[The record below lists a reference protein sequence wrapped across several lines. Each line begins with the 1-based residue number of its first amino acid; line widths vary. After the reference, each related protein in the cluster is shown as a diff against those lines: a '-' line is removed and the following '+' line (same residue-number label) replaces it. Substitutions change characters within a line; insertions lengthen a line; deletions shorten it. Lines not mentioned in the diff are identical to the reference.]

1 MRLRNRRHAGA
12 CGPGRSKVGRVDA
25 APAGS
30 TRLPLAFPPPQPM
43 PTPTVPTPFSW
54 GPFAVVSLVNLG
66 LACCAVEFGAAFP
79 PAASPDL
86 RWHGSEFHSLP
97 PHDGAAAHV
106 LVVSGTVTTAMAA
119 DVLRAYEALP
129 EPRYV
134 ISFGACSN
142 SGGPYW
148 DSYAVVQGVDRL
160 FPVDVYVPGC
170 PPRPQ
175 ALLDGLALLRDRLAG
190 EGRTA

>member
-1 MRLRNRRHAGA
+1 M
-12 CGPGRSKVGRVDA
+12 DA

-30 TRLPLAFPPPQPM
+30 TRLPLAFPPPQP
-43 PTPTVPTPFSW
+43 VPAAFSW
-54 GPFAVVSLVNLG
+54 GPFAVVNLVNLG

-79 PAASPDL
+79 PTPSPVCGGRSGKTL
-86 RWHGSEFHSLP
+86 LLP
-97 PHDGAAAHV
+97 PQTGEPGDGPHV
-106 LVVSGTVTTAMAA
+106 LVVSGTVTTAMA
-119 DVLRAYEALP
+119 DDLLRAYEALP

-134 ISFGACSN
+134 LSFGACSN

-175 ALLDGLALLRDRLAG
+175 ALLDGLALLRDRLAA
-190 EGRTA
+190 EGARDG

>member
-1 MRLRNRRHAGA
+1 M
-12 CGPGRSKVGRVDA
+12 DA

-43 PTPTVPTPFSW
+43 PAAFSW

-79 PAASPDL
+79 PAASPGL
-86 RWHGSEFHSLP
+86 RWHGNEFHPLP
-97 PHDGAAAHV
+97 PQTGEPGEGAHV
-106 LVVSGTVTTAMAA
+106 LVVSGTVTTAMA
-119 DVLRAYEALP
+119 DDLRRAYEALP

-134 ISFGACSN
+134 LSFGACSN

-175 ALLDGLALLRDRLAG
+175 ALLDGLALLRDRLAA
-190 EGRTA
+190 EGARDD

>member
-1 MRLRNRRHAGA
+1 M
-12 CGPGRSKVGRVDA
+12 PA
-25 APAGS
+25 A
-30 TRLPLAFPPPQPM
+30 
-43 PTPTVPTPFSW
+43 FSW

-79 PAASPDL
+79 PAASPGL
-86 RWHGSEFHSLP
+86 RWHGHEFHPLP
-97 PHDGAAAHV
+97 PQTGEPGEGAHV
-106 LVVSGTVTTAMAA
+106 LVVSGTVTTAMA
-119 DVLRAYEALP
+119 DDLRRAYEALP

-134 ISFGACSN
+134 LSFGACSN

-175 ALLDGLALLRDRLAG
+175 ALLDGLALLRDRLTA
-190 EGRTA
+190 EGARDE

>member
-1 MRLRNRRHAGA
+1 MDGL
-12 CGPGRSKVGRVDA
+12 
-25 APAGS
+25 PAGS
-30 TRLPLAFPPPQPM
+30 TRLPLAVPPCQP
-43 PTPTVPTPFSW
+43 VPSAFSW
-54 GPFAVVSLVNLG
+54 GPFSVVSLVNLG

-79 PAASPDL
+79 PAASPGL
-86 RWHGSEFHSLP
+86 RWHGGGLHPLP
-97 PHDGAAAHV
+97 PPTEQAAHV

-119 DVLRAYEALP
+119 DLLRAYEALP

-134 ISFGACSN
+134 LSFGACSN

-175 ALLDGLALLRDRLAG
+175 ALLDGLALLRDRIAA
-190 EGRTA
+190 EGPTA

>member
-1 MRLRNRRHAGA
+1 M
-12 CGPGRSKVGRVDA
+12 DA

-30 TRLPLAFPPPQPM
+30 TRLPLAFPPPQPI
-43 PTPTVPTPFSW
+43 PSEFSW
-54 GPFAVVSLVNLG
+54 GPFSVVSLVNLG
-66 LACCAVEFGAAFP
+66 LACCAVEFAAAFP

-86 RWHGSEFHSLP
+86 RWHGPEFDAVP
-97 PHDGAAAHV
+97 PQTGEEGVRAHV

-119 DVLRAYEALP
+119 DLRRAYDALP

-134 ISFGACSN
+134 LSFGACSN

>member
-1 MRLRNRRHAGA
+1 
-12 CGPGRSKVGRVDA
+12 VDA

-30 TRLPLAFPPPQPM
+30 ARLPLAFPPPQPM
-43 PTPTVPTPFSW
+43 PAAFSW

-79 PAASPDL
+79 PAASPGL
-86 RWHGSEFHSLP
+86 RWQGTEFDALP
-97 PHDGAAAHV
+97 PQTGEAAHV
-106 LVVSGTVTTAMAA
+106 LVVSGTVTTAMA
-119 DVLRAYEALP
+119 DDLLRAYEALP
-129 EPRYV
+129 RPRYV
-134 ISFGACSN
+134 VSFGACSN

-175 ALLDGLALLRDRLAG
+175 ALLDGLALLRDRLAAEDARRG
-190 EGRTA
+190 